1 MKSGFRPFCQVQGK
15 TFSLFW
21 HGKGKFHSSAP
32 LHCAVTADA
41 GLPLFTRER
50 AGAAGSFGV
59 SAAALKQLTCTARPD
74 GSGARSGRLQ
84 PPGCERTAP

>member
-1 MKSGFRPFCQVQGK
+1 MKPDFSTVLSGTGQNVQPVLGMAK
-15 TFSLFW
+15 AN
-21 HGKGKFHSSAP
+21 FHSSAP

-59 SAAALKQLTCTARPD
+59 SAAA
-74 GSGARSGRLQ
+74 
-84 PPGCERTAP
+84 